1 MKDVAVTATSI
12 RTTFENRTGAS
23 GSFNTA
29 IVKLDDD
36 GGLSVVGT
44 QQLISGITNGAS
56 QTKTFTIKNRLP
68 EGTYKLSPAN
78 KAARNDVWRPKFN
91 LRNHYIE
98 AVVEH
103 NQVPSKK
110 DETKMSTFANFGDK
124 FPADGF
130 TEEPCERALTLGPKS
145 ESKTTRAK
153 KSAQKASQKPTK
165 AKSGGL
171 DLDALL
177 GG

>member
-1 MKDVAVTATSI
+1 MTSGFMLIPEGKDIFRIYDATYDEEFGRI
-12 RTTFENRTGAS
+12 E
-23 GSFNTA
+23 
-29 IVKLDDD
+29 VKLVNAKGMTHTERFSILNKD
-36 GGLSVVGT
+36 GEYNDGAMGAFSYFAKCAMNDFEMEDIDPEE
-44 QQLISGITNGAS
+44 LI
-56 QTKTFTIKNRLP
+56 
-68 EGTYKLSPAN
+68 
-78 KAARNDVWRPKFN
+78 D
-91 LRNHYIE
+91 HYIE

-145 ESKTTRAK
+145 ESKTTHAK
-153 KSAQKASQKPTK
+153 KSAQKATQKPTK
-165 AKSGGL
+165 TKSGGL